1 MAQAAWPRC
10 LNVAAFASLKKYASH
25 FFNHAFGVT
34 EPKEATYE
42 TTGKSVLLGNPSLK
56 CCHERGTVKRAWQEK
71 PHRCS
76 IAWSKKNLLKHHLN
90 LITEHLKENSADY

>member
-1 MAQAAWPRC
+1 MQPLNKRVLHEANFRLATFKCNVRTAQAAWPRC

-42 TTGKSVLLGNPSLK
+42 TTGKSVLLGNS
-56 CCHERGTVKRAWQEK
+56 
-71 PHRCS
+71 
-76 IAWSKKNLLKHHLN
+76 N
-90 LITEHLKENSADY
+90 